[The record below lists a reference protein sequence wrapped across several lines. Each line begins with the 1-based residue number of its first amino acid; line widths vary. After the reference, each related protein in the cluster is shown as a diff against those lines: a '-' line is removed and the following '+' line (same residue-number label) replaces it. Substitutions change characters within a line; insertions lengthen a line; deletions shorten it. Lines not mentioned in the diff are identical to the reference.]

1 MFEFQIQAT
10 RMDPGLA
17 PYYSLTQGVINGT
30 FNPHS
35 IGLYL
40 NTSINCKLPENA
52 GDYQFNE
59 FPEVGWIPLEV
70 KSEAGIN
77 VIDGERNDQDLIL
90 KIRHGEE
97 FSFEGK
103 QVLDNGI
110 IKQYK
115 LEAKLSPNQCNQSY
129 FSLRISRSLPQFI
142 LREGAINDASEALVK
157 SKSEGKINPDYCLI
171 GTTEDRGKANNKPNC
186 FSCS

>member
-1 MFEFQIQAT
+1 MNDAPGIIIAEGRSKGAKIVNASLFDGGLTKCKVDRDMFEFQIQAT

-59 FPEVGWIPLEV
+59 FPEVG
-70 KSEAGIN
+70 
-77 VIDGERNDQDLIL
+77 
-90 KIRHGEE
+90 
-97 FSFEGK
+97 
-103 QVLDNGI
+103 
-110 IKQYK
+110 
-115 LEAKLSPNQCNQSY
+115 
-129 FSLRISRSLPQFI
+129 
-142 LREGAINDASEALVK
+142 
-157 SKSEGKINPDYCLI
+157 
-171 GTTEDRGKANNKPNC
+171 
-186 FSCS
+186 